1 MTAPRPTYT
10 MTADEYKKYNAM
22 KRLAFNLTLLV
33 AELGDHASND
43 TERGHH
49 TYNNLYNEGFLIG
62 RAAGYAAA
70 VKLLTERL
78 AKILPARIG

>member
-10 MTADEYKKYNAM
+10 MTADEYKKYDAM

-33 AELGDHASND
+33 AELGTHATDD
-43 TERGHH
+43 TERSHR
-49 TYNNLYNEGFLIG
+49 TYNSLYNEGFLVG

-70 VKLLTERL
+70 VKLLAERL
-78 AKILPARIG
+78 SKILPARIG